1 VNHIEYDCSCE
12 WELPQVSKEHMK
24 LKEIQEKYAFIAII
38 SKSNSSYGN
47 YAVRLKMPVNH
58 IEFFFRLSDMVR
70 FLDSHVKDLRSGN
83 CL

>member
-1 VNHIEYDCSCE
+1 
-12 WELPQVSKEHMK
+12 MR
-24 LKEIQEKYAFIAII
+24 LKQIQEQYAFIATIN
-38 SKSNSSYGN
+38 KSNSSYGN

-58 IEFFFRLSDMVR
+58 IEFFFKLSDIVR

>member
-1 VNHIEYDCSCE
+1 
-12 WELPQVSKEHMK
+12 MR
-24 LKEIQEKYAFIAII
+24 LKQIQEQYAFIATIH
-38 SKSNSSYGN
+38 KSNSSYGN

-58 IEFFFRLSDMVR
+58 IEFFFKLSDIVR

>member
-1 VNHIEYDCSCE
+1 
-12 WELPQVSKEHMK
+12 MK
-24 LKEIQEKYAFIAII
+24 LKEIQEKYAFIATIT
-38 SKSNSSYGN
+38 KSNSSYGN

-58 IEFFFRLSDMVR
+58 IEFFFKLTEIAR